1 MSDTNET
8 PATAGVMSRQRAALL
23 HFLISVAVFT
33 AVITPLLMLWY
44 PPPLFFA
51 DGGWDVIQLAAG
63 VDIVIGP
70 LLTLMV
76 FKSGKKGLRF
86 DLTVIALLQFAAL
99 AWGVDIMYRERP
111 LFLAFAEDRFSTV
124 TLGQIAAEKRPL
136 EELLRLGSDTPVRVL
151 VHLPDDPKEA
161 IAIKLAQF
169 RKGTSVFRLTERYQ
183 ALDAKNLD
191 TVYRNAVNMELFMKR
206 RPQYRERYD
215 AFLRGQ
221 KLGAEHLAFVPL
233 VCRYQSLIIVLS
245 RADGSIVGSID
256 IPPPEYRLF

>member
-23 HFLISVAVFT
+23 HFLISVAVFA

-86 DLTVIALLQFAAL
+86 DLTVIALLQLAAL
-99 AWGVDIMYRERP
+99 AWGVHIMYRERP

-124 TLGQIAAEKRPL
+124 TFGQIAAEQRAL
-136 EELLRLGSDTPVRVL
+136 EELLKLGSDTPVRVL
-151 VHLPDDPKEA
+151 VRLPDDPQEA

-191 TVYRNAVNMELFMKR
+191 YVYRNAVNMELFMKR

-221 KLGAEHLAFVPL
+221 KLGAEQLAFVPL
-233 VCRYQSLIIVLS
+233 VCRYANLIIVLS